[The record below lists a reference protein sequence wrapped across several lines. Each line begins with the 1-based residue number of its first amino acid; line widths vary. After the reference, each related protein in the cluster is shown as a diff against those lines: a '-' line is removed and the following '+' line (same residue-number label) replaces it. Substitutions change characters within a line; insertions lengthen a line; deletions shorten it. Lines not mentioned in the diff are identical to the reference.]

1 MVIQKGEKE
10 FTITRTQSGWTITR
24 SVGGV
29 KIDYHVPGDAA
40 PARETV
46 AANANRQHRNRF
58 LFIEIALGGELI
70 LQFVQGIQN

>member
-10 FTITRTQSGWTITR
+10 FTITRTQNGWTITR

-40 PARETV
+40 PDEATLRTYIEE
-46 AANANRQHRNRF
+46 NN
-58 LFIEIALGGELI
+58 LF
-70 LQFVQGIQN
+70 